1 MNRDCLD
8 KADEILEK
16 LDRLDKLDDMAKTLE
31 DIKQILDRRLP
42 NYSEKGEPV
51 KWSLEKHGAAHG
63 NCRARMLA
71 GLRDRTGRIA
81 GKR

>member
-51 KWSLEKHGAAHG
+51 K
-63 NCRARMLA
+63 
-71 GLRDRTGRIA
+71 
-81 GKR
+81 